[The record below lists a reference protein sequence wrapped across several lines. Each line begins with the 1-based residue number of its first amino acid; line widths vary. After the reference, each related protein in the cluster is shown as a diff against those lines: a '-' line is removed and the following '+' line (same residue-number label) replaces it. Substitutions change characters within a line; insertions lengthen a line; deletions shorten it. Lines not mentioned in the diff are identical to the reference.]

1 MGLAPFRLY
10 NYFMARKINP
20 EAGAAALK
28 EFAAARSGDA
38 PTPGRQKL
46 FLAVRYALQDF
57 AELHPGHS
65 VEVRVP
71 PAGVVQAIAGPTH
84 TRGTPPNVVECD
96 PATWLDLALGLT
108 DWPAAVAAGR
118 VQWSGT
124 RADLSAFLPYL
135 KELV

>member
-1 MGLAPFRLY
+1 
-10 NYFMARKINP
+10 MARKIDP
-20 EAGAAALK
+20 EAGVAALK
-28 EFAAARSGDA
+28 EFSAARSGDA
-38 PTPGRQKL
+38 ALQQQRQKL
-46 FLAVRYALQDF
+46 FLAVLYALQDF

-118 VQWSGT
+118 VQWSGPL
-124 RADLSAFLPYL
+124 ADLSAFLPYL